1 LEKRTSLS
9 GFQPKRRRLLAS
21 ASLGLSL
28 PLVFPGLAFSMA
40 TDILAVRVWPAAEY
54 TRVTLEHNNSLK
66 FSHFTM
72 SGPDRLV
79 LDIEGADL
87 NTALRELISKII
99 PNDPFISQVRIAQ
112 NKPRLVRLVFD
123 LKVPITPQVFQL
135 EPVAEYKHR
144 LVLDL
149 FPTTPLADPLASFM
163 DDDVRFPRPATT
175 ESGAPAQ
182 SKVTDKIFDKATDKG
197 GSEKANPDKSAGE
210 KSGAEKSK
218 PEKSNNA
225 SAGAARW
232 ITVALDAGHGG
243 EDPGAIGAMGTQEK
257 KVVLD
262 IAKRLKSKIDAIPG
276 MRAVLTRDGDYF
288 VPLNMRVEKARK
300 AKADLF
306 VSIHADAFIRPE
318 ARGSSVFALSE
329 KGASSAAARWLADN
343 ENAADLVGGANIRTQ
358 DQQLAKVLFDLS
370 TTAQITDSLKV
381 GKAVLNEL
389 GNLNKL
395 HKPNVEQAGFAVLK
409 APDIPS
415 ILIETAFISNPEEE
429 KRLTEELYQDQM
441 AKAIVSGIQR
451 YFAKVVALRT

>member
-1 LEKRTSLS
+1 
-9 GFQPKRRRLLAS
+9 
-21 ASLGLSL
+21 
-28 PLVFPGLAFSMA
+28 MA

-66 FSHFTM
+66 FSHFVM
-72 SGPDRLV
+72 SNPDRLV

-87 NTALRELISKII
+87 NAALRDLISKII
-99 PNDPFISQVRIAQ
+99 PNDPFIAQVRIAQ

-123 LKVPITPQVFQL
+123 LKVPVIPQVFQL

-149 FPTTPLADPLASFM
+149 FPTTPLADPFAAFM
-163 DDDVRFPRPATT
+163 DDETRFPRSDKPVEKLAAEKT
-175 ESGAPAQ
+175 AP
-182 SKVTDKIFDKATDKG
+182 
-197 GSEKANPDKSAGE
+197 EKNT
-210 KSGAEKSK
+210 AEKSAPEKTVSEKPK
-218 PEKSNNA
+218 PEKQTNPANS
-225 SAGAARW
+225 RW

-262 IAKRLKSKIDAIPG
+262 IAKRLKAKIDAIPG

-288 VPLNMRVEKARK
+288 VPLNTRVEKARK

-306 VSIHADAFIRPE
+306 VSIHADAFIKPE

-343 ENAADLVGGANIRTQ
+343 ENAADLVGGVNIRTQ

-395 HKPNVEQAGFAVLK
+395 HKSYVEQAGFAVLK

-429 KRLTEELYQDQM
+429 KRLTEDAYQDQM

-451 YFAKVVALRT
+451 YFAKVVAVRT

>member
-1 LEKRTSLS
+1 VSDFLEKRTRV
-9 GFQPKRRRLLAS
+9 GEFQPNRRRLLAS
-21 ASLGLSL
+21 AGLGLTL
-28 PLVFPGLAFSMA
+28 PLVFPGLAMA

-66 FSHFTM
+66 FSHFTVT
-72 SGPDRLV
+72 SPDRLV
-79 LDIEGADL
+79 VDIEGADM
-87 NTALRELISKII
+87 NAALRELVSKVI
-99 PNDPFISQVRIAQ
+99 PNDPFIAQVRVAQ

-123 LKVPITPQVFQL
+123 LKVPVTPQVFQL

-149 FPTTPLADPLASFM
+149 FPTTPLADPFVAFL
-163 DDDVRFPRPATT
+163 DDEARFPR
-175 ESGAPAQ
+175 S
-182 SKVTDKIFDKATDKG
+182 DKPV
-197 GSEKANPDKSAGE
+197 EKL
-210 KSGAEKSK
+210 GAEKTAPEKNAVEKNSTEKAVSEKPK
-218 PEKSNNA
+218 PEKQANPATS
-225 SAGAARW
+225 RW

-262 IAKRLKSKIDAIPG
+262 IAKRLKAKIDAIPG

-288 VPLNMRVEKARK
+288 VPLNTRVEKARK

-306 VSIHADAFIRPE
+306 VSIHADAFIKPE

-343 ENAADLVGGANIRTQ
+343 ENAADLVGGVNIRTQ

-395 HKPNVEQAGFAVLK
+395 HKSYVEQAGFAVLK

-429 KRLTEELYQDQM
+429 KRLTEDAYQDQM

-451 YFAKVVALRT
+451 YFAKVVAIRA

>member
-1 LEKRTSLS
+1 MSDFLEKQTRVG
-9 GFQPKRRRLLAS
+9 GFQPNRRRLLAS
-21 ASLGLSL
+21 AGLGLTL
-28 PLVFPGLAFSMA
+28 PLVFPGFAMA

-66 FSHFTM
+66 FSHFVM
-72 SGPDRLV
+72 SSPDRLV

-87 NTALRELISKII
+87 NAALRDLISKII
-99 PNDPFISQVRIAQ
+99 PNDPFIAQVRVAQ

-123 LKVPITPQVFQL
+123 LKVPVTPQVFQL

-149 FPTTPLADPLASFM
+149 FPTTPLADPFAAFM
-163 DDDVRFPRPATT
+163 DDEARFPRLDKPAEKTST
-175 ESGAPAQ
+175 EKTSPE
-182 SKVTDKIFDKATDKG
+182 KTNP
-197 GSEKANPDKSAGE
+197 EKAV
-210 KSGAEKSK
+210 AEKSK
-218 PEKSNNA
+218 PQPSPEKQTNPIHS
-225 SAGAARW
+225 RW

-288 VPLNMRVEKARK
+288 VPLNTRVEKARK

-306 VSIHADAFIRPE
+306 VSIHADAFIKPE

-343 ENAADLVGGANIRTQ
+343 ENAADLVGGVNIRTQ

-395 HKPNVEQAGFAVLK
+395 HKSYVEQAGFAVLK

-429 KRLTEELYQDQM
+429 KRLTEDAYQDQM

-451 YFAKVVALRT
+451 YFAKVVAIRT